1 MANISTTNTNSIY
14 KYNTTITLAFDEENP
29 IELDNL
35 HVKGIVI
42 DYNYDEQNFPLI
54 YITIS
59 IEKDLVNQL
68 IEHQMSGTIIFNL
81 RKFIENGDMPGLE
94 VDYINDKFIYFMP
107 NEASDSDEEDD
118 VTNPESVPDI
128 TEIYTLGLIS
138 LDHINKSKKQV
149 NTIIK
154 KGTKSSIIYYFLS
167 EHQLLIEPLQYN
179 SVIENLVL
187 PPMSSVSKEL
197 RYLNNIEVFYDTP
210 YRFFMDYDVTYLL
223 SSSGTLVKRKGVDIT
238 DVIITIKREY
248 NEANLE
254 GMVTDQEIMAYTLT
268 VSPSFANVVDS
279 SISSKGYDKLTASTS
294 EGTKLD
300 ATIVEIESDSEIKSK
315 TSNLRMPNNNNSMMN
330 NIEYSNKLNLVSM
343 TISTTKVDASVFTID
358 KIYTINTDETYGD
371 KYTGQYILISKK
383 ETYYPEGESF
393 ALNISLTF
401 KKIPS

>member
-154 KGTKSSIIYYFLS
+154 KGK
-167 EHQLLIEPLQYN
+167 
-179 SVIENLVL
+179 
-187 PPMSSVSKEL
+187 
-197 RYLNNIEVFYDTP
+197 
-210 YRFFMDYDVTYLL
+210 
-223 SSSGTLVKRKGVDIT
+223 
-238 DVIITIKREY
+238 
-248 NEANLE
+248 
-254 GMVTDQEIMAYTLT
+254 
-268 VSPSFANVVDS
+268 
-279 SISSKGYDKLTASTS
+279 
-294 EGTKLD
+294 
-300 ATIVEIESDSEIKSK
+300 
-315 TSNLRMPNNNNSMMN
+315 
-330 NIEYSNKLNLVSM
+330 
-343 TISTTKVDASVFTID
+343 
-358 KIYTINTDETYGD
+358 
-371 KYTGQYILISKK
+371 
-383 ETYYPEGESF
+383 
-393 ALNISLTF
+393 
-401 KKIPS
+401 

>member
-294 EGTKLD
+294 
-300 ATIVEIESDSEIKSK
+300 
-315 TSNLRMPNNNNSMMN
+315 
-330 NIEYSNKLNLVSM
+330 
-343 TISTTKVDASVFTID
+343 
-358 KIYTINTDETYGD
+358 
-371 KYTGQYILISKK
+371 
-383 ETYYPEGESF
+383 
-393 ALNISLTF
+393 
-401 KKIPS
+401 